1 MVGFLALLPGTSAAD
16 TTQYTLLPS
25 MPSSVHK
32 GLQDEEEQMDGIQVD
47 VTSSGLHA
55 HPDAE
60 FGGEEAR
67 KRLEKQLLWKLDL
80 RMSILIVIY
89 VLNYVRACQSVVYLP
104 ALTYFADRPK

>member
-1 MVGFLALLPGTSAAD
+1 MVGFLALLPGTSSAAD

-25 MPSSVHK
+25 MPSSFHK
-32 GLQDEEEQMDGIQVD
+32 GLQDEEEQMDDTD
-47 VTSSGLHA
+47 VNGLHA
-55 HPDAE
+55 DPDAE

-67 KRLEKQLLWKLDL
+67 KRLEKKLLRKLDL

-89 VLNYVRACQSVVYLP
+89 ILNYVRACQSVVYLP